1 MLISLQNVF
10 VIDNEWIVIK
20 IQNYIILLTEWISVT
35 SLCVWWAT
43 FLSYIKIKINI
54 LKIVPVMNYHII
66 IKHCILYV
74 TKYVNRG
81 RWWCM
86 KLYNHT
92 ECWQIIGLL
101 PLEKKC
107 VKSSFWILSKEEI
120 VKFLSWSQV
129 SVFNLIDSSI
139 WTSYLSFWTM
149 KWIKRNM

>member
-1 MLISLQNVF
+1 MNCHQDSKLHNF
-10 VIDNEWIVIK
+10 TNRMNKCDK
-20 IQNYIILLTEWISVT
+20 F
-35 SLCVWWAT
+35 LCVWWAT

-101 PLEKKC
+101 PLDKILCWIIILNSFIRRNCKISHM
-107 VKSSFWILSKEEI
+107 KSSLC
-120 VKFLSWSQV
+120 
-129 SVFNLIDSSI
+129 FNLIDSNI
-139 WTSYLSFWTM
+139 WISYLFFWTM